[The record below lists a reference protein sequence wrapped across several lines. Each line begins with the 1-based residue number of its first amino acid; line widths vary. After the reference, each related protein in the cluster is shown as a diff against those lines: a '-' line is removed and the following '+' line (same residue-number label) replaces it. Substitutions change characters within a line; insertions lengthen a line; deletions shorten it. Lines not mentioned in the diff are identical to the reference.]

1 MASNDPGL
9 VIPAVPQPLRA
20 VHRAEAWSLA
30 GDDAL
35 TLRAG
40 PRTDWFIDP
49 ESGAVTSNAPALLM
63 PTDGPWMLKARVS
76 ADHRAMYDAAV
87 LVVWVSDD
95 VWAKLCLELSP
106 QGQVTVVSVV
116 TRGTSDDCNSVAL
129 GRPEVH
135 LRISRLE
142 RAYAFHYSQD
152 GVSWKLVR
160 FFALGEKQRAEVGFL
175 AQSPTGDGC
184 TAEFR
189 DIDFAPQKL
198 GDVRSGV

>member
-1 MASNDPGL
+1 
-9 VIPAVPQPLRA
+9 
-20 VHRAEAWSLA
+20 
-30 GDDAL
+30 
-35 TLRAG
+35 
-40 PRTDWFIDP
+40 
-49 ESGAVTSNAPALLM
+49 
-63 PTDGPWMLKARVS
+63 
-76 ADHRAMYDAAV
+76 MYDAAV

-198 GDVRSGV
+198 GDVRSGHCDDTFGSNVHGKDIFTTSDLAQGSTCSIWAAVPCVTAPLAARKVPARRSMGFPVLASR